1 MGFPYLHKRL
11 MNYCVNFVSYPLLL
25 GQKTLPLHWNDGHV
39 CLLLQKCSSD
49 IPSDDILLHDVSM
62 STSLPM

>member
-11 MNYCVNFVSYPLLL
+11 MNDCVNFVSYPLLL
-25 GQKTLPLHWNDGHV
+25 GQKTFPLHWNDGHV
-39 CLLLQKCSSD
+39 CLLLQKGSTD

>member
-39 CLLLQKCSSD
+39 CLLLQKGSTDISSD
-49 IPSDDILLHDVSM
+49 GILLHDVSM
-62 STSLPM
+62 LTSLPM